1 MKFMLD
7 TNTCIALIKKR
18 PQKILK
24 HFQSRSIGDIG
35 ISTIALAELRYGI
48 EKSQAAEKNRQALE
62 EFLLPLEISDF
73 DETAASA
80 YGTVRAVL
88 EMAGT
93 PIGPL
98 DTQIRAHALSL
109 DAVLV
114 TNNTKEFQR
123 IRGLKVVNW
132 LK

>member
-7 TNTCIALIKKR
+7 TNTCIALIKKK

-24 HFQSRSIGDIG
+24 RFQSRSVGDIG
-35 ISTIALAELRYGI
+35 ISTITLAELRYGV
-48 EKSQAAEKNRQALE
+48 EKSQAAEKNRQALA

-80 YGTVRAVL
+80 YGAIRAAL
-88 EMAGT
+88 ERAGK

-98 DTQIRAHALSL
+98 DTQIGAHALSL
-109 DAVLV
+109 RAVLV
-114 TNNTKEFQR
+114 TNNTKEFRR

-132 LK
+132 LN

>member
-24 HFQSRSIGDIG
+24 RFRSLSIGDIG
-35 ISTIALAELRYGI
+35 ISIITLAELRYGV
-48 EKSQAAEKNRQALE
+48 EKSQAVEKNRQALQ

-73 DETAASA
+73 DETSASA
-80 YGTVRAVL
+80 YGVL
-88 EMAGT
+88 RTALEKVGK

-98 DTQIRAHALSL
+98 DMQIGAHALSL

-114 TNNTKEFQR
+114 TNNIKEFQR
-123 IRGLKVVNW
+123 IQGLKVVNW